1 MVDVTKPDA
10 ATDQQSSASRGL
22 DPGGCEPGSAV
33 DLIAPFDEDPPIALR
48 RAGNAIALIV
58 IAIGL
63 IAMVGWVLQR
73 PELTTLAPGFVSMK
87 FNAALGAIVCALSLL
102 GHTRGRPGGAFGR
115 AVRRGCSLL
124 AIALGAV
131 TLLQDVVGR
140 DFGIDQLLMPAG
152 DDAVG
157 TPSPGR
163 MAPGTALS
171 LVLIALALLLMDA
184 RRHHLRCRAEVAALL
199 TMLLPFLTVVG
210 YAFGVRTLVGIT
222 ATTQMALSTAVA
234 LLLLSLGVVLTVNCK
249 VVRRLLSRDA
259 GGVLTRRLLPLVVC
273 FPVLLGWLRLQ
284 GQRHGFYDLE
294 FGLGI
299 MVALSSLLLATVV
312 YWTADTLGRTDNE
325 RARMSTALRQANDV
339 LEQRIE
345 ERTRGLVS
353 AVELLRIEVEQRVA
367 AEQQARA
374 SSERLLAVTETAHDS
389 IIALTGNSSIEYA
402 NKAAEAMFGYPLSA
416 MKGIPI
422 QTLFSERYREWCQD
436 ILRRYLEADHDGTQG
451 TIAEAVARHRD
462 GREFPVEVSLGRW
475 TIDTQV
481 SFTMIIRDIGGRKEL
496 EARVQVSDRMASIGS
511 LAAGVAH
518 EINNPLTYVIGNV
531 HLIDKRIEA
540 ALAHL
545 RVAPVPA
552 TARDNLDQAREMLN
566 EIKTGGFQIR
576 DIVHNLRTLTRPDT
590 SRREPVNVKEIADAA
605 VNMAWHEIRH
615 RARLEKRYADV
626 PPILGN
632 GSRLGQVV
640 LNLLVNA
647 AHAIPEG
654 HVNDNVVRLA
664 IRMHS
669 TGHVAI
675 EVSDTGS
682 GIAPDI
688 VDRIFDPFF
697 TTKPMGM
704 GTGLGLAIARSIVD
718 ELDGRLEVETK
729 AGDGTTFRVLLPVEA
744 PAPAPA
750 PVEEPVVEPRRGRIL
765 IVEDEPLV
773 ASFLQRTLEAQHE
786 VVTRPSG
793 AEALELL
800 LRDSAFDLILCDLM
814 MPSMTGIELHARLE
828 AELPEV
834 LPRIVFITGGAFT
847 ATARAFTEQTTN
859 LVLEKTM
866 DPTTLRACVNAL
878 IGPRER

>member
-10 ATDQQSSASRGL
+10 ATDQQSSASRRG
-22 DPGGCEPGSAV
+22 DSGGCAPGSAV

-48 RAGNAIALIV
+48 RAGNAIALVV

-63 IAMVGWVLQR
+63 IAVVGWVLQR

-87 FNAALGAIVCALSLL
+87 FNAALGVIVCALSLL
-102 GHTRGRPGGAFGR
+102 GQPRGRPGGAFGR

-124 AIALGAV
+124 AITLGAA

-210 YAFGVRTLVGIT
+210 YAFGVRMLVGIT

-234 LLLLSLGVVLTVNCK
+234 FLLLALGVVLTVNCK

-299 MVALSSLLLATVV
+299 MVALSTLLLATVV

-325 RARMSTALRQANDV
+325 RARMSAALRQANDV

-367 AEQQARA
+367 AEEQARA
-374 SSERLLAVTETAHDS
+374 SSERLLAVAETAHDS
-389 IIALTGNSSIEYA
+389 IIALTGTSSIEYA

-422 QTLFSERYREWCQD
+422 ETLFSERYREWCQD

-475 TIDTQV
+475 TIGTQV

-531 HLIDKRIEA
+531 HLIDRRIEA

-545 RVAPVPA
+545 LVAPVPA
-552 TARDNLDQAREMLN
+552 TVRDNLDQAREMLD

-615 RARLEKRYADV
+615 RARLEKRYGDV
-626 PPILGN
+626 PPILSN

-744 PAPAPA
+744 PAPAPT

-814 MPSMTGIELHARLE
+814 MPRMTGIELHARLE

-866 DPTTLRACVNAL
+866 DPTALRACVNAL
-878 IGPRER
+878 IGPREH